1 MALQA
6 TLVLIGTLIS
16 NVILTIIW
24 IQWNRIRPIVI
35 GFEKYTPIIIT
46 IGLLSIY
53 IFIFFIYK
61 FPITGDVVNFFIPQ
75 GLQAWSGQI
84 PNRDFPSS
92 YMPLF
97 PYVTGAIYSIYRD
110 EHILGLFFTLCMC
123 IFAFLFPVFLRQMQI
138 FETSQSVLLI
148 NGFLNSAI
156 WVLGIGYQQD
166 ELYTILL
173 LGLLFITFNKKLDFL
188 TGIIAGFVL
197 FLTKI
202 TTVIFW
208 LPFFL
213 LSNKKSEFV
222 AGLSFS
228 TIPIMGLFLALG
240 FSPAK
245 MLSQESTAVVPPSL
259 ITNFQIIPSIYLFLH
274 DHPLIPYFINVVIL
288 GLIGIFILKK
298 RPNRSPLKLLSLTT
312 AIWLIFIVLSL
323 KSLTSYRILVIPL
336 IPFILEVYRQR
347 WKWVPFC
354 FAAYCSLIS
363 IHVMFYED
371 WDRITKIH
379 LISQAVPQDQ
389 MLHYVI
395 LTMIEIFITIFEV
408 FWIFLALKITLDTST
423 DIKHPANPQSQ
434 FTTTLF
440 TTS

>member
-1 MALQA
+1 MTLQS

-16 NVILTIIW
+16 NVTLTIIW
-24 IQWNRIRPIVI
+24 TQWNRIRPFVI
-35 GFEKYTPIIIT
+35 RFEKHTSIIIA
-46 IGLLSIY
+46 IGLLSVY

-75 GLQAWSGQI
+75 GIQALSGQI
-84 PNRDFPSS
+84 PNRDFSSS

-97 PYVTGAIYSIYRD
+97 PYITGAIYSMYED

-123 IFAFLFPVFLRQMQI
+123 VFAFLFPVFLRQMQI
-138 FETSQSVLLI
+138 FEASQKVLLI

-156 WVLGIGYQQD
+156 WVLGVGYQQD

-173 LGLLFITFNKKLDFL
+173 LGLLFITFNRKLDFL
-188 TGIIAGFVL
+188 TGIITGFVL
-197 FLTKI
+197 LLTKI

-222 AGLSFS
+222 AGLGFS
-228 TIPIMGLFLALG
+228 TIPIMGLFIALG
-240 FSPAK
+240 FSPTR
-245 MLSQESTAVVPPSL
+245 MLAQENTAVVPPSL
-259 ITNFQIIPSIYLFLH
+259 ITNFQVIPSIYLFLH
-274 DHPLIPYFINVVIL
+274 SNPLVPYFINMVIL
-288 GLIGIFILKK
+288 GLIGVFVLKK
-298 RPNRSPLKLLSLTT
+298 KPSRSPLNLLNLTT
-312 AIWLIFIVLSL
+312 AIWLLFILLSL

-347 WKWVPFC
+347 WKWIPFC

-379 LISQAVPQDQ
+379 LISQVVPPDQ
-389 MLHYVI
+389 RLHYVI
-395 LTMIEIFITIFEV
+395 LTMIEFFITIFEV
-408 FWIFLALKITLDTST
+408 FWVSLALKTILDTSS
-423 DIKHPANPQSQ
+423 DIKYQTNPQSH
-434 FTTTLF
+434 
-440 TTS
+440 SGII